1 MDMKTM
7 RISFCKKSGL
17 NVIEADDKQQI
28 IDILDKSY
36 SINFKT
42 NRAMILNKKSLAFLR
57 VNPHLISI
65 KTTGS
70 NYYLFLTRINDTN
83 CCFFIDRKIKNGYTL
98 PRIILA
104 NLSFGDE
111 AYNDTLIDGE
121 LIRDK
126 KNNWMFLIGD
136 MLVYKGERL
145 KENIVGRF
153 KKIYELLG
161 NDFTEDPNMDI
172 CPIRVKKLF
181 SYNDFNQLIMQYIP
195 RLEYSIRGLYFN
207 TLNPKHCNQL
217 FIYKENNKNV
227 VKKKEIKKENTT
239 DESRTFEIR
248 TTMQPEIYDLYKK
261 NKETGEMVRF
271 EVAHVSGLKA
281 SRLLKAMFDTKDK
294 VYVKCLFNKK
304 FNKWEPFQDGN
315 PEDTDEI

>member
-1 MDMKTM
+1 
-7 RISFCKKSGL
+7 
-17 NVIEADDKQQI
+17 
-28 IDILDKSY
+28 
-36 SINFKT
+36 
-42 NRAMILNKKSLAFLR
+42 MILNKKSLAFLR

-83 CCFFIDRKIKNGYTL
+83 CCFYDRKIKNGYTL

-126 KNNWMFLIGD
+126 KNNWMFLIGGYAR
-136 MLVYKGERL
+136 LQRRKAEREHRGQIQ
-145 KENIVGRF
+145 ENIRA
-153 KKIYELLG
+153 LG

-217 FIYKENNKNV
+217 FIYKENNKN
-227 VKKKEIKKENTT
+227 
-239 DESRTFEIR
+239 
-248 TTMQPEIYDLYKK
+248 
-261 NKETGEMVRF
+261 G
-271 EVAHVSGLKA
+271 
-281 SRLLKAMFDTKDK
+281 
-294 VYVKCLFNKK
+294 
-304 FNKWEPFQDGN
+304 
-315 PEDTDEI
+315 